1 MKKKQHNQPHNVLDS
16 CKKVKEVDNVTC
28 ARTQIYDQKKIHRY
42 AMLTD
47 LKYFDVSYVKYRT

>member
-28 ARTQIYDQKKIHRY
+28 ARTQIYDQKKNSSLRNVNRS
-42 AMLTD
+42 
-47 LKYFDVSYVKYRT
+47 KVF

>member
-28 ARTQIYDQKKIHRY
+28 ARTQIYDQKKIFI
-42 AMLTD
+42 ATQC
-47 LKYFDVSYVKYRT
+47 